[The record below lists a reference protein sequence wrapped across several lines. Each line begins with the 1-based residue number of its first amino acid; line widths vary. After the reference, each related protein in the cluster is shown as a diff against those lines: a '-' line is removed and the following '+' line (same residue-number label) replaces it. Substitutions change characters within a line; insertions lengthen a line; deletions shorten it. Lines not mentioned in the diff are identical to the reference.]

1 MEQYI
6 INTIKDNLESIEN
19 NLSAISAN
27 ANVISHVAGQVKYVN
42 KATRNVT
49 PVAKMTAEQN
59 LAVSNCHKIIQ
70 SIRKTLSSDCISDTQ
85 YYAVLEDG
93 HVAFIEITPEMQ
105 RTIDTEY
112 KGDEEDY
119 FAAVVCEKHNISFNN
134 CQWGIT
140 SESCIACYGKKPNI
154 T

>member
-1 MEQYI
+1 M
-6 INTIKDNLESIEN
+6 
-19 NLSAISAN
+19 
-27 ANVISHVAGQVKYVN
+27 
-42 KATRNVT
+42 
-49 PVAKMTAEQN
+49 
-59 LAVSNCHKIIQ
+59 
-70 SIRKTLSSDCISDTQ
+70 DTT

-93 HVAFIEITPEMQ
+93 HVIFIEITPEMQ

-119 FAAVVCEKHNISFNN
+119 FATVVCEAHNISYNN

-140 SESCIACYGKKPNI
+140 SESCITCHGKKPNI